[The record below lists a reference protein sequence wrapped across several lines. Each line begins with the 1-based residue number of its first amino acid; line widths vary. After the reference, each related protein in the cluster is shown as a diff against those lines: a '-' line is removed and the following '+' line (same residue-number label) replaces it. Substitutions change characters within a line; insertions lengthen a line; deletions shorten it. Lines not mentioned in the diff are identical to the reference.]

1 MSTNNPFRRH
11 ANNLFASKGCDVDA
25 AMDYASEVLFALTAD
40 KAAAMTALMVVVN
53 TAANAFDQAR
63 GPSPEKLAIIEL
75 IDSRINEHLLREGDI
90 HQTISDWFDAH
101 VDIDDRISAWLS
113 ENLDGRMDDWAGGS
127 MSFDG
132 ACDNRISNWMSDN
145 FDITD
150 YNVDAI
156 DIDEKVTDWMN
167 EYLESHIGEAIN
179 NMDLVV
185 RIR

>member
-1 MSTNNPFRRH
+1 MSNPLRKH
-11 ANNLFASKGCDVDA
+11 ANNLFASKGCDIDA
-25 AMDYASEVLFALTAD
+25 AMDYASEVLFSLTAD

-53 TAANAFDQAR
+53 TAANAFDQSR
-63 GPSPEKLAIIEL
+63 GPSPEKLALIEL
-75 IDSRINEHLLREGDI
+75 IDSRIEASAADLQGKVDDI
-90 HQTISDWFDAH
+90 VKEWVADNL
-101 VDIDDRISAWLS
+101 DIDDQIST
-113 ENLDGRMDDWAGGS
+113 
-127 MSFDG
+127 
-132 ACDNRISNWMSDN
+132 WMSDN
-145 FDITD
+145 FDVTD

>member
-1 MSTNNPFRRH
+1 MSNPLRKH
-11 ANNLFASKGCDVDA
+11 ANNMFASRGCDIDA
-25 AMDYASEVLFALTAD
+25 AMDYATEVLFASSSD

-53 TAANAFDQAR
+53 TAANAFDQAQ
-63 GPSPEKLAIIEL
+63 GPSPEKLALIEL
-75 IDSRINEHLLREGDI
+75 IDSRIEASAADLQGKVDDI
-90 HQTISDWFDAH
+90 VKEW
-101 VDIDDRISAWLS
+101 VS
-113 ENLDGRMDDWAGGS
+113 ENLDIDDQ
-127 MSFDG
+127 
-132 ACDNRISNWMSDN
+132 ISTWMSDN
-145 FDITD
+145 FDVTD

>member
-1 MSTNNPFRRH
+1 MSNPFRKH

-63 GPSPEKLAIIEL
+63 GPSPEKLAL
-75 IDSRINEHLLREGDI
+75 IDLIDERINVSDVITNWMNNNLEGYIADTLQGKVDDI
-90 HQTISDWFDAH
+90 VKEWVADNL
-101 VDIDDRISAWLS
+101 DIDDQIST
-113 ENLDGRMDDWAGGS
+113 
-127 MSFDG
+127 
-132 ACDNRISNWMSDN
+132 WMSDN
-145 FDITD
+145 FDVTD

>member
-1 MSTNNPFRRH
+1 
-11 ANNLFASKGCDVDA
+11 
-25 AMDYASEVLFALTAD
+25 MDYASEVLFAITAD

-63 GPSPEKLAIIEL
+63 GPSPEKLALIDL
-75 IDSRINEHLLREGDI
+75 IDSRIEASAADI
-90 HQTISDWFDAH
+90 DQKISDWFDNN
-101 VDIDDRISAWLS
+101 VDIDDRINS
-113 ENLDGRMDDWAGGS
+113 
-127 MSFDG
+127 
-132 ACDNRISNWMSDN
+132 WMSDN
-145 FDITD
+145 FDVTD

-185 RIR
+185 RQR

>member
-1 MSTNNPFRRH
+1 MSNPFRKH

-63 GPSPEKLAIIEL
+63 GPSPEKLALIDL
-75 IDSRINEHLLREGDI
+75 IDSRINQYEHLLREGEMD
-90 HQTISDWFDAH
+90 QKISDWFDNN
-101 VDIDDRISAWLS
+101 VDIDDRIST
-113 ENLDGRMDDWAGGS
+113 
-127 MSFDG
+127 
-132 ACDNRISNWMSDN
+132 WMSDN
-145 FDITD
+145 FDVTD

>member
-1 MSTNNPFRRH
+1 MD
-11 ANNLFASKGCDVDA
+11 L
-25 AMDYASEVLFALTAD
+25 AMAYATEVLFALSSD

-53 TAANAFDQAR
+53 TAANAFEQAT

-90 HQTISDWFDAH
+90 HQSISDWFDAN
-101 VDIDDRISAWLS
+101 VDIDDRISS
-113 ENLDGRMDDWAGGS
+113 
-127 MSFDG
+127 
-132 ACDNRISNWMSDN
+132 WMSDN
-145 FDITD
+145 FDVTD

>member
-1 MSTNNPFRRH
+1 MSNPFRKH

-63 GPSPEKLAIIEL
+63 GPSPEKLALIDL
-75 IDSRINEHLLREGDI
+75 IDSRINQYENLLREGEMD
-90 HQTISDWFDAH
+90 QNISDWFDNN
-101 VDIDDRISAWLS
+101 VDIDDRIST
-113 ENLDGRMDDWAGGS
+113 
-127 MSFDG
+127 
-132 ACDNRISNWMSDN
+132 WMSDN
-145 FDITD
+145 FDVTD

>member
-1 MSTNNPFRRH
+1 MSNPLRKH
-11 ANNLFASKGCDVDA
+11 ANNLFASKGCDIDA
-25 AMDYASEVLFALTAD
+25 AMDYASEVLFSLTAD

-63 GPSPEKLAIIEL
+63 GPSPEKLALIEL
-75 IDSRINEHLLREGDI
+75 IDSRIEASAADLQGKVDDI
-90 HQTISDWFDAH
+90 VKEWVADNL
-101 VDIDDRISAWLS
+101 DIDDQIST
-113 ENLDGRMDDWAGGS
+113 
-127 MSFDG
+127 
-132 ACDNRISNWMSDN
+132 WMSDN
-145 FDITD
+145 FDVTD

-167 EYLESHIGEAIN
+167 DHLESHIGEAIN

>member
-1 MSTNNPFRRH
+1 MSTNNPLRKH
-11 ANNLFASKGCDVDA
+11 ANNMFASRGCDMDL
-25 AMDYASEVLFALTAD
+25 AMAYATEVLFALSSD

-53 TAANAFDQAR
+53 TAANAFDQAQ
-63 GPSPEKLAIIEL
+63 GPSPEKLAIMDL
-75 IDSRINEHLLREGDI
+75 IRSVADEQIARAFDQLDTKVSEHVSG
-90 HQTISDWFDAH
+90 
-101 VDIDDRISAWLS
+101 WLS

-127 MSFDG
+127 MSFDE
-132 ACDNRISNWMSDN
+132 ACDSRISNWMSN
-145 FDITD
+145 HFDITD

>member
-1 MSTNNPFRRH
+1 MSTNNPFRKH
-11 ANNLFASKGCDVDA
+11 ANPMFASRGCDMDL
-25 AMDYASEVLFALTAD
+25 AMAYATEVLFALSSD

-53 TAANAFDQAR
+53 TAANAFDQAT

-90 HQTISDWFDAH
+90 HQSISDWFDNN
-101 VDIDDRISAWLS
+101 VDIDDRISS
-113 ENLDGRMDDWAGGS
+113 
-127 MSFDG
+127 
-132 ACDNRISNWMSDN
+132 WMSDN
-145 FDITD
+145 FDVTD

-167 EYLESHIGEAIN
+167 EYLESHIGQAIN

-185 RIR
+185 RTR